1 MEKEIL
7 WADCKQ
13 ILFNLCINFSQY
25 RKKALEK
32 ISQIRPGL
40 DIENVLKTYID
51 LDFGNLQIYINYIIL
66 EWKDVN
72 NECWTLILKNDNWE
86 FRTSCYSYPVDI
98 IDSVPIFPYKVLRL
112 KSWLDEE

>member
-13 ILFNLCINFSQY
+13 ILFNIYTNYNQY

-32 ISQIRPGL
+32 ISKLNPKL
-40 DIENVLKTYID
+40 DGKEILNAHIN
-51 LDFGNLQIYINYIIL
+51 LDFGRLLICVFCIIL
-66 EWKDVN
+66 EFKDAN
-72 NECWTLILKNDNWE
+72 NESWKLIIKTDCWE
-86 FRTSCYSYPVDI
+86 FHTSDFSYPVDI